1 MPRPPRCRRVCAL
14 PDQTEFGPSRT
25 ACPGGPIVMTVDE
38 YETIRLVDL
47 GGLTQE
53 QCAAQMDVAR
63 TTVTGIYDSA
73 RKKLAEAIVNGR
85 RLRIE
90 GGSYRLCDASGACP
104 RHAHHA
110 CPRCGQS
117 AAPCGTSARKDMKRP
132 EGAPYDKGGTNH
144 G

>member
-14 PDQTEFGPSRT
+14 PEETEFGPRRA
-25 ACPGGPIVMTVDE
+25 ACRGGAVVMTVDE
-38 YETIRLVDL
+38 YEAIRLIDL

-63 TTVTGIYDSA
+63 TTVTGIYESA

-90 GGSYRLCDASGACP
+90 GGSYRVCETAGACP
-104 RHAHHA
+104 HR
-110 CPRCGQS
+110 
-117 AAPCGTSARKDMKRP
+117 ARQASRRIRNARNGNPDGR
-132 EGAPYDKGGTNH
+132 GG
-144 G
+144 

>member
-14 PDQTEFGPSRT
+14 PEETEFGPRRA
-25 ACPGGPIVMTVDE
+25 ACRGGAVVMTVDE
-38 YETIRLVDL
+38 YEAIRLIDL

-63 TTVTGIYDSA
+63 TTVTGIYESA

-90 GGSYRLCDASGACP
+90 GGSYRVCETAGACP
-104 RHAHHA
+104 RR
-110 CPRCGQS
+110 RCGEN
-117 AAPCGTSARKDMKRP
+117 AAAGQPADTERP
-132 EGAPYDKGGTNH
+132 EREP
-144 G
+144 

>member
-14 PDQTEFGPSRT
+14 PEETEFGPRRA
-25 ACPGGPIVMTVDE
+25 ACRGVAVVMTVDE
-38 YETIRLVDL
+38 YEAIRLIDL

-63 TTVTGIYDSA
+63 TTVTGIYESA

-90 GGSYRLCDASGACP
+90 GGSYRVCETAGACP
-104 RHAHHA
+104 HRARHA
-110 CPRCGQS
+110 CPRRRCGEN
-117 AAPCGTSARKDMKRP
+117 AAAGQPADTERP
-132 EGAPYDKGGTNH
+132 EREP
-144 G
+144 